1 MKRNLT
7 CVYTSRVQVRA
18 RLAIGLAILTACGPA
33 SVPQAPSPSAAA
45 STAPSASPR
54 DTGRETLAA
63 NDGWASATTGT
74 SGGAKADAARVKTVA
89 DRQQLVA
96 ALGDPTDAAAKIVY
110 VKATTD
116 GNVDEP
122 NKPVR
127 CDDYVPSGYTL
138 DAYLKA
144 FDPAVWGSTQRP
156 SGALEEARVASQK
169 KPAARVQVKVSAN
182 TTIVGVGG
190 ARLVGLNLVLDQ
202 VDNVIIRD
210 LTFIDAY
217 DCFPQWDP
225 TDGSQGNWNS
235 QYDNISLNGATHV
248 WIDHNAFGDG
258 EHPDAKQPT
267 YLGRPYQSHDGALD
281 IAKASDM
288 VTVSWNRFAD
298 HDKVMLIGSSDTAT
312 ADAGKL
318 NVTIHHNGF
327 SGVGQRT
334 PRVRFGKVDVYDNLY
349 EIPNAAGYTY
359 SWGVGIEGKLYAE
372 NNVARLGA
380 GVAPDRFIRAFG
392 GKSIR
397 ATGTLGARAGTRSP
411 AGRRS
416 GGRPPLPPPGPR
428 RRPRGGPSSST
439 ARITCCSSGPTGSHV
454 SSRARTASRSPS
466 RAPRSACPRVSSCGM
481 PRRRS
486 APTAASCRRQ
496 RRSGGSSCCGSR
508 SAWWPRSRRGTS
520 RSAWSRARSRRP
532 SRPVARSSCARRR
545 RRHSSRSSSSR
556 SSPRP
561 GSHRASRISS
571 RPRTPRASRNEFWTI
586 AASAR

>member
-1 MKRNLT
+1 M
-7 CVYTSRVQVRA
+7 QVRA
-18 RLAIGLAILTACGPA
+18 LLAIGLAILTACGPA
-33 SVPQAPSPSAAA
+33 AVPQAPSPSAAA

-110 VKATTD
+110 VKGTID
-116 GNVDEP
+116 GNVDEA
-122 NKPVR
+122 NKPLR
-127 CDDYVPSGYTL
+127 CDDYATSGYTL

-144 FDPAVWGSTQRP
+144 FDPAVWGRTKRP

-169 KPAARVQVKVSAN
+169 KQAARVQVKVSAN

-372 NNVARLGA
+372 NNVVRLGA

-397 ATGTLGARAGTRSP
+397 ATGTLVDDGTKRTVADMLASYNAANDAKLTDDVGWTPSLRLALDKAEDIASLVAQRAG
-411 AGRRS
+411 
-416 GGRPPLPPPGPR
+416 
-428 RRPRGGPSSST
+428 
-439 ARITCCSSGPTGSHV
+439 
-454 SSRARTASRSPS
+454 
-466 RAPRSACPRVSSCGM
+466 PRS
-481 PRRRS
+481 
-486 APTAASCRRQ
+486 
-496 RRSGGSSCCGSR
+496 
-508 SAWWPRSRRGTS
+508 
-520 RSAWSRARSRRP
+520 
-532 SRPVARSSCARRR
+532 
-545 RRHSSRSSSSR
+545 
-556 SSPRP
+556 
-561 GSHRASRISS
+561 
-571 RPRTPRASRNEFWTI
+571 
-586 AASAR
+586 